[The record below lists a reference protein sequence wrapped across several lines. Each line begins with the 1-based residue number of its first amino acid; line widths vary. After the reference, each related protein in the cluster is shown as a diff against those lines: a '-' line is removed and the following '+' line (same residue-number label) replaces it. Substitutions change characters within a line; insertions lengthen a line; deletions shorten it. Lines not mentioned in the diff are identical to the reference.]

1 MHLKPQAKNRPRSS
15 ILIQDGNEESNDTP
29 RVTDRINEQFLSARM
44 TVNNESNNI
53 QVQAVLKKK
62 SIAFDS
68 GDEIDEIVMLENTND
83 DVKEDPLIIRKDTS
97 RKKELLKRKSIE
109 QIMINDNGANGVA
122 QMAFRSKS
130 EKKS

>member
-1 MHLKPQAKNRPRSS
+1 
-15 ILIQDGNEESNDTP
+15 
-29 RVTDRINEQFLSARM
+29 M